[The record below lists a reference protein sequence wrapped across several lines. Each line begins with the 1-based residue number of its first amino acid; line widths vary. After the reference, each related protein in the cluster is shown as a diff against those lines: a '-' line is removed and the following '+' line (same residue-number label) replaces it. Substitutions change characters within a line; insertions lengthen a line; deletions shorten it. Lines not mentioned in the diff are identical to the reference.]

1 MKGLGHKMS
10 QDKARFHHGTWGAI
24 WCHVPGHSLFDAG
37 EDSTAQCPMSL
48 KFGAKSSTWRELL
61 RMIQELKLNLAGVQ
75 QPKTSGLR
83 KESTYSDLTL
93 FDMIQHDS
101 KMSKRERERERER
114 VNSCTMLRG
123 LFTSAQAQMGNFI
136 AMT

>member
-61 RMIQELKLNLAGVQ
+61 RMIQELKLNLAGVSFHVG
-75 QPKTSGLR
+75 SGADGKFHCNDMRDRSSRNML
-83 KESTYSDLTL
+83 STEH
-93 FDMIQHDS
+93 MNIQY
-101 KMSKRERERERER
+101 ER
-114 VNSCTMLRG
+114 VER
-123 LFTSAQAQMGNFI
+123 
-136 AMT
+136 